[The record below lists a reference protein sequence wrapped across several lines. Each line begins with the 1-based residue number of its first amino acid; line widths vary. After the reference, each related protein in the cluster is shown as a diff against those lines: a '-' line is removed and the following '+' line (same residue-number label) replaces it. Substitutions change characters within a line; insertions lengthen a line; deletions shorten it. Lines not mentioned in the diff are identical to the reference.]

1 MEQLLSTE
9 ECRLIAQRTL
19 QLKEDDDNFLLLD
32 WQLNPGDKDLM
43 GYMGEYYKLHLQV
56 QQVEDQKLKTQQELH
71 YFVKSLPYNNPPQ
84 RAECERKGV
93 FRKETT
99 IYKDILPNVQ
109 RYASR
114 KLYPK
119 CYYSRDD
126 VMVLEDLT
134 QNFRHLKPTESYTLD
149 HYKLVLE
156 HLAALHAAS
165 IAWEEQEKFNIGERY
180 QNVLIEM
187 LLSDENEWFQTGLKA
202 IVYLAL
208 QHKSFQDITSQQFIK
223 NNVYQLLLQ
232 AADQLTKPSKK
243 LRNVFSH
250 RDLSRS
256 NIFLNSNQGCLF
268 IDFGL
273 CSYSTPA
280 IDIHFMLYIN
290 SSIEE
295 RRLMYDEIMEYY
307 FDELQARF
315 KLMDIPSEEVT
326 REDFELDCRRGH
338 LVGLIVSALCL
349 PVFKIPAG
357 LCTKL
362 KFENSSK
369 FDYWMNVDRSELLE
383 LAMAQDAAYKTE
395 VMSIIAE
402 LVEYLMQNAKLIKDL
417 IV

>member
-1 MEQLLSTE
+1 MAATQLISHDESLHILRRQNGKE
-9 ECRLIAQRTL
+9 LPIVEIQLQ
-19 QLKEDDDNFLLLD
+19 QLKQNAGFL
-32 WQLNPGDKDLM
+32 
-43 GYMGEYYKLHLQV
+43 GEYYVLRIVSATGSPATTKVHQF
-56 QQVEDQKLKTQQELH
+56 
-71 YFVKSLPYNNPPQ
+71 FVKTLPQKNL
-84 RAECERKGV
+84 E
-93 FRKETT
+93 FRKELELYGVLKKESA
-99 IYKDILPNVQ
+99 IYKKILPKL
-109 RYASR
+109 REYAKRQFSCDCF
-114 KLYPK
+114 LA
-119 CYYSRDD
+119 RDD
-126 VMVLEDLT
+126 LLVLEDLT
-134 QNFRHLKPTESYTLD
+134 LSSKQLQQQEVITIQ
-149 HYKLVLE
+149 HYRVILQQ
-156 HLAALHAAS
+156 LATLHAAS
-165 IAWEEQEKFNIGERY
+165 IAWERAEQTCLVEQFPNE
-180 QNVLIEM
+180 LEEF
-187 LLSDENEWFQTGLKA
+187 LLSSENKWYLTGLKA

-256 NIFLNSNQGCLF
+256 NIFLNSHQGCLF

-295 RRLMYDEIMEYY
+295 RRLMYNEIMEYY

-326 REDFELDCRRGH
+326 REDFELDCKRGH

-349 PVFKIPAG
+349 PVFKIPAD